1 MLLSL
6 QKLPQDMFFKK
17 KPCIY
22 HYLNAEFLEIAI
34 IILAHSSFVKLLQI
48 INAHKHLWINRNRFQ
63 VPDYIK
69 NILIQ
74 IPISTDKYTIL
85 SNSVMYKINIWTH
98 KDNWNNIQRSYFDEF
113 ITLKNEFIQKTN
125 NFTSILS

>member
-1 MLLSL
+1 MVYIIIGGIGTQQNTLEWITIQEQEYLHRNTVNSDIFAMLLSL

-48 INAHKHLWINRNRFQ
+48 INAHKHL
-63 VPDYIK
+63 
-69 NILIQ
+69 
-74 IPISTDKYTIL
+74 
-85 SNSVMYKINIWTH
+85 
-98 KDNWNNIQRSYFDEF
+98 
-113 ITLKNEFIQKTN
+113 
-125 NFTSILS
+125 